1 MAVGLLLG
9 APLALSAAT
18 ASAGNYPERPVHVI
32 VPKAP
37 AGPVDVIARLVGSKL
52 EKAWGKPV
60 VIENRGGAGGTI
72 GSTAAAR
79 SAPDGYTLLFTDITS
94 QVTAPLL
101 VEPRPY
107 DNVHDFDPVALVVR
121 TLMVLVVNADL
132 PIKSVKD
139 LVAYSK
145 AHEGRMNFSTAGAGG
160 WAHLTIQTFLN
171 QAGLKMEH
179 IIYRG
184 GSPALLAVAS
194 GVVHMGVTDLASAK
208 PLQDA
213 GKIRIIAQIGPKR
226 SPQLPDLPTVTEAG
240 IPNVEG
246 AYWVGLLAPKGTPR
260 EIIEKIN
267 KGVNE
272 ALKSPEIVE
281 RARTFGV
288 DLIGG
293 TPESFAEV
301 LAADEK
307 RWSAVIKENHIT
319 KQQ

>member
-1 MAVGLLLG
+1 LL
-9 APLALSAAT
+9 AAALAIT
-18 ASAGNYPERPVHVI
+18 ASAARAADYPDRPVHIV

-37 AGPVDVIARLVGSKL
+37 GGPVDVIARLVGSKL
-52 EKAWGKPV
+52 EKAWGKPA

-72 GSTAAAR
+72 GSTAVAR
-79 SAPDGYTLLFTDITS
+79 STPDGYTLLLTDITS

-101 VEPRPY
+101 LEPRPY
-107 DNVHDFDPVALVVR
+107 DNVHDFDPVALIAR
-121 TLMVLVVNADL
+121 TLMVVVVNAEL
-132 PIKSVKD
+132 PIKSVQD

-160 WAHLTIQTFLN
+160 WAHLTVQTLLN

-179 IIYRG
+179 IIYKG

-194 GVVHMGVTDLASAK
+194 GVVHLGVTDLASAK
-208 PLQDA
+208 PLRDA

-246 AYWVGLLAPKGTPR
+246 AYWVGLLAPKGTPS
-260 EIIEKIN
+260 EIVGKIN
-267 KGVNE
+267 KSVNE
-272 ALKSPEIVE
+272 ALKSPDIIEH
-281 RARTFGV
+281 ARTFGV

-293 TPESFAEV
+293 TPASFADV